1 MRNSQD
7 WAKLE
12 RFFPTVLKFSE
23 TMVKLVG
30 QAAILT

>member
-12 RFFPTVLKFSE
+12 RYFLAVLKFSE
-23 TMVKLVG
+23 TMVKLAG
-30 QAAILT
+30 QAANLT